1 MKSLTIAYITAR
13 EKPQF
18 EWFFDSLAL
27 QMKDALPISII
38 VVDTLADD
46 RAGWT
51 IPRGSLGRVAIG
63 LPNPILHIKPK
74 PTIWQGKH
82 RITKEDW
89 WAASNAR
96 NTAICLCQTE
106 WIAFLDDR
114 CVLMP
119 TWLSAIRT
127 AMKYGYAVCGSYE
140 KRTGMTV
147 ENGVIKHG
155 GIVIGEDSRIGLDDR
170 AVKAPG
176 QWFFGC
182 TTALPLEWAL
192 AVNGYDETC
201 DGLSMEDVIFGL
213 MLQNNQYPIAYDK
226 RMKIV
231 EDRTPEEIGK
241 PMRREDKGV
250 SPNDKS
256 HAMLNML
263 CGSKRAMHQWDLS
276 EIRKQVLAGGP
287 FPIPTEPKL
296 DWYDGQPIAEFA

>member
-13 EKPQF
+13 EKPEF
-18 EWFFDSLAL
+18 EWFFSSLL
-27 QMKDALPISII
+27 MQMKGTLPIAVI
-38 VVDTLADD
+38 VIDTREGERSGL
-46 RAGWT
+46 T
-51 IPRGSLGRVAIG
+51 IERGSLGHSAIRF
-63 LPNPILHIKPK
+63 PNPLLHIKPK

-96 NTAICLCQTE
+96 NTAICLCKTE

-119 TWLSAIRT
+119 TWLKAIKD
-127 AMKYGYAVCGSYE
+127 AMKYGYAVCGAYE
-140 KRTGMTV
+140 KRHGMTV
-147 ENGVIKHG
+147 ENGIIKHG
-155 GIVIGEDSRIGLDDR
+155 GIITGEDTRIGLNTQ

-201 DGLSMEDVIFGL
+201 DGISMEDVIFGL
-213 MLQNNQYPIAYDK
+213 MLQNNGYPIAYDK

-231 EDRTPEEIGK
+231 EDRTPDQLGK
-241 PMRREDKGV
+241 PMRREDKGI
-250 SPNDKS
+250 SPDDKS
-256 HAMLNML
+256 HAMLHML
-263 CGSKRAMHQWDLS
+263 SQAKRATHQWNLS
-276 EIRKQVLAGGP
+276 EIREKVLKGEP
-287 FPIPTEPKL
+287 FPIPTGPTH
-296 DWYDGQPIAEFA
+296 DWYDGQPIAEF